1 MGKPTKAT
9 KATQVTNNNNP
20 VPAMPAMCAGLYT
33 EQQWAALTNEQRGV
47 YLNATPKKATVATKR
62 TVTNALAG
70 FCALNVVELF
80 SVVGAWATNNPTATH
95 AQVVNLA
102 MATPAMQQLATLNPV
117 LYAYNTASIVNA
129 GINVKEAVACAAPT
143 YTNRNG
149 KHRATNSRAKFG
161 RAHIVAWAK
170 EQHAQKLV
178 ELKAQHAKAT
188 GSKKAKLTKQIK
200 AMELNLPT
208 KKSIMANTA
217 HVHALVTLPS
227 GLKARAHIC
236 GMAEHVNTLAWAVAP
251 LAHVEWA

>member
-1 MGKPTKAT
+1 MGKPQKANT
-9 KATQVTNNNNP
+9 ANQATTNNNP

-33 EQQWAALTNEQRGV
+33 EQQWQALSTEQRSV

-80 SVVGAWATNNPTATH
+80 NLVGAWATNNPTATH

-102 MATPAMQQLATLNPV
+102 MATPAMVELASLNPV

-149 KHRATNSRAKFG
+149 KHSATNSRAKFG

-170 EQHAQKLV
+170 EQHALKLV

-200 AMELNLPT
+200 GMELNLPT
-208 KKSIMANTA
+208 KKSVMANTA
-217 HVHALVTLPS
+217 HVHSLVTLPS

-251 LAHVEWA
+251 LAHVEWQ